1 MLTETLNAAPMSAIP
16 GEMPREPKIHN
27 TILETMG
34 NTPLVRLNRV
44 TRGIAADIVAKV
56 EFFNPGGSVKDRIG
70 IQIIEDAE
78 RTGRLRPGGTIV
90 ESTSGNTGIG
100 LAIAAAIKG
109 YKCVFVLADKQSPEK
124 IKQLRAFGAR
134 VVVTPT
140 DVDADDPRSYYSV
153 ARQIVADTPNAI
165 LANQYHNPVNPA
177 THYQT
182 TGPEIW
188 QQTAG
193 KIDVFVCGVGTGGT
207 ITGVGRYLKEQN
219 PKVQIVG
226 VDPVGSILAD
236 YFKTGKMT
244 EAHSYKIEG
253 IGEDFVPSIYDFSV
267 IDDMVK
273 VTDKESF
280 LMARRLVREEGIFCG
295 GSSGSALVG
304 AMHYAIEK
312 NLESGNLV
320 VVLLPDSGTRNL
332 GKVFDDEWMR
342 QNRFLDTAMSDARVQ
357 DVLGSKPRQALIT
370 VHQNSTVDEVVAQ
383 MKQYSVSQ
391 LPVVSDD
398 GQLVGL
404 VNEVSL
410 LKYLLNSM
418 GTDGAQQPIGSLE
431 VVERS
436 VATVTLDTSVET
448 LLSVFS
454 TSPVAVVIES
464 TSRQAMSILTKIDVL
479 SYLTLQKTE

>member
-1 MLTETLNAAPMSAIP
+1 MSAIP

-464 TSRQAMSILTKIDVL
+464 NSRQAMSILTKIDVL

>member
-1 MLTETLNAAPMSAIP
+1 MSAIP
-16 GEMPREPKIHN
+16 GEVPREPKIHN

-464 TSRQAMSILTKIDVL
+464 NSRQAMSILTKIDVL

>member
-1 MLTETLNAAPMSAIP
+1 MSAIP
-16 GEMPREPKIHN
+16 GEVPREPKIHN

>member
-1 MLTETLNAAPMSAIP
+1 MSAIP

>member
-1 MLTETLNAAPMSAIP
+1 MSAIP
-16 GEMPREPKIHN
+16 GEVPREPKIHN

-153 ARQIVADTPNAI
+153 ARQIVEDTPNAI